1 MNLETLFQELRVM
14 DHLLAVLLGMPR
26 LFMILQTVPF
36 MGGNIVTGQI
46 RAAVAFACYMFIH
59 PMVLG
64 QLDAPEVLTTAVL
77 GRLALV
83 LLKES
88 LLGFLLGFLAGMLFW
103 AVQCA
108 GFFIDNQRGAS
119 MASGADPLSGE
130 ETTPLGSLLFQCAV
144 YLFFSGGAF
153 VAFITLV
160 FSSYEVWPVS
170 ALLPAGLFERGA
182 EAPLFFAGRV
192 AWLMGTMILLSAPI
206 VAACLLTD
214 MSLGLINRFAAQLNV
229 YVLGM
234 PIKSALA
241 AFLLFLSFTLL
252 LTQIEGLF
260 DVIAADLA
268 SLRLL
273 FHE

>member
-77 GRLALV
+77 GRLAWSCSR
-83 LLKES
+83 KP
-88 LLGFLLGFLAGMLFW
+88 
-103 AVQCA
+103 A
-108 GFFIDNQRGAS
+108 GFPAGFSGRDAVLGGAVRGVLHRQPARRVHGLGRRS
-119 MASGADPLSGE
+119 PVRE

-252 LTQIEGLF
+252 LTQIAGLF